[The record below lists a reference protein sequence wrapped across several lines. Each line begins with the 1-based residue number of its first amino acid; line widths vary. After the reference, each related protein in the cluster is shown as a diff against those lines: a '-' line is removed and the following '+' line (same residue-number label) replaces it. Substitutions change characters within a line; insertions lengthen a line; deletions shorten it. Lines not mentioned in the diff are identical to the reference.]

1 MSDFPFAS
9 FGVTSLILFGAYTLF
24 GITGFGQSVI
34 AMPFLVMVASL
45 RFFVPLVALLDG
57 VFVLWNVAK
66 FRREVNYREL
76 IALLPTTTIGII
88 AGATIFLI
96 ISEKVLLLSLG
107 VLITCHGVYGILQRG
122 REPQFSRIMAVPL
135 GLLAGALSA
144 TFGTGGPLYV
154 AYLSGRIRD
163 KGELRATIVQLLLLT
178 ALLRI
183 GFFGVGGFYADPQ
196 IWLWWALA
204 LPFCFA
210 GVKLGHYLHD
220 RLKSESLLM
229 LVYVIL
235 VIAGIMLVIKNI

>member
-1 MSDFPFAS
+1 MTDFPFAS
-9 FGVTSLILFGAYTLF
+9 FGITSLILFVAYTLF

-57 VFVLWNVAK
+57 VFVLWNVVK
-66 FRREVNYREL
+66 FRRETNYREL

-96 ISEKVLLLSLG
+96 IPEKILLLSLG
-107 VLITCHGVYGILQRG
+107 VIITCHGVYCILQRG
-122 REPQFSRIMAVPL
+122 RERQFSRIVAVPL

-183 GFFGVGGFYADPQ
+183 GIFSVGGFYADPK
-196 IWLWWALA
+196 IWLWWALV

-220 RLKSESLLM
+220 RLKSENLLM
-229 LVYVIL
+229 LVYLTLIF
-235 VIAGIMLVIKNI
+235 AGITLVIKNV

>member
-1 MSDFPFAS
+1 MTDFPFAS
-9 FGVTSLILFGAYTLF
+9 FGITSLILFGAYTLF
-24 GITGFGQSVI
+24 GITGFGQSII

-57 VFVLWNVAK
+57 VFVIWNVAK
-66 FRREVNYREL
+66 FRREANYREL
-76 IALLPTTTIGII
+76 VALLPTTTVGMI
-88 AGATIFLI
+88 AGATILLI
-96 ISEKVLLLSLG
+96 IPEKILLLSLG
-107 VLITCHGVYGILQRG
+107 VLITGYGIYCILQRHQERRLG
-122 REPQFSRIMAVPL
+122 KIVAVPL
-135 GLLAGALSA
+135 GLMAGALSA

-178 ALLRI
+178 TLLRI
-183 GFFGVGGFYADPQ
+183 GIFGVGGLYADPK

-204 LPFCFA
+204 LPICFA

-229 LVYVIL
+229 LVYLLL
-235 VIAGIMLVIKNI
+235 VVAGIMLVVKNV